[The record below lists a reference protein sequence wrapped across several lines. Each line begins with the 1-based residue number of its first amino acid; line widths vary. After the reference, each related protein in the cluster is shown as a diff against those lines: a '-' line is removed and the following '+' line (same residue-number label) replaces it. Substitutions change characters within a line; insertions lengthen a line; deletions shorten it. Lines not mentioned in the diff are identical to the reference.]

1 MSKILLSGG
10 AGYIGSHTAVEL
22 LNEGFEVVIADN
34 LYNSERSVMDRIEE
48 ITGKKVSFYEIDVC
62 DKIAVDELFDKED
75 IEAVIHFAGYKA
87 VGESVSKPLMYYRNN
102 IDATL
107 TLLESMNTHNIKRFI
122 FSSSATV
129 YGPFNAIPYVETMK
143 IGDCTSPYGTTKLMI
158 EKILDDEAATDK
170 DLSVISLRYF
180 NPIGAHPSGLI
191 GEKPSGIPNNLMPFI
206 TQTAKGIRECLT
218 VFGDDYDTPDGTCIR
233 DYIHVVD
240 LAKGHVAA
248 LKYALNH
255 TGSTPI
261 NLGSGKGT
269 SVFELIKAFEKANNL
284 KLNYKVGPRR
294 DGDIAAFYADA
305 SLAKKLLNW
314 ETHESIDTCCRDSWN
329 WECKNN
335 Q

>member
-1 MSKILLSGG
+1 
-10 AGYIGSHTAVEL
+10 
-22 LNEGFEVVIADN
+22 
-34 LYNSERSVMDRIEE
+34 
-48 ITGKKVSFYEIDVC
+48 
-62 DKIAVDELFDKED
+62 
-75 IEAVIHFAGYKA
+75 
-87 VGESVSKPLMYYRNN
+87 
-102 IDATL
+102 
-107 TLLESMNTHNIKRFI
+107 
-122 FSSSATV
+122 
-129 YGPFNAIPYVETMK
+129 
-143 IGDCTSPYGTTKLMI
+143 
-158 EKILDDEAATDK
+158 
-170 DLSVISLRYF
+170 
-180 NPIGAHPSGLI
+180 
-191 GEKPSGIPNNLMPFI
+191 MPFI